1 MLVCVCL
8 ETYVGYRLH
17 VLVATGEANRG
28 HDDAQYIRDSRDSI
42 EGQCKLQ
49 RVGRVGP
56 EDIHRVFCYVKTMP
70 WWVACFREQRPGSSV
85 KTSSVEVPA
94 GDQPEL

>member
-1 MLVCVCL
+1 MCL
-8 ETYVGYRLH
+8 WLQVKPAEGMMMRSIYGTHETRSK
-17 VLVATGEANRG
+17 
-28 HDDAQYIRDSRDSI
+28 DSASSS
-42 EGQCKLQ
+42 ELAGLNLT
-49 RVGRVGP
+49 GP

-94 GDQPEL
+94 GDQHEL